1 MKFFLVKIAIDF
13 AIFAA
18 AHSIN
23 MADETRRGGR
33 LGEKNQF
40 FIEKVTLFYSQAKEV
55 YNFHM
60 ARALDTMLFGD
71 VLLCN
76 FQLTKFFVLFEDTK
90 LFKGLVETGR
100 LILLEAVQ

>member
-1 MKFFLVKIAIDF
+1 
-13 AIFAA
+13 
-18 AHSIN
+18 

-60 ARALDTMLFGD
+60 ARALDTMLYSD

-76 FQLTKFFVLFEDTK
+76 FQLTKFFVVFEDK
-90 LFKGLVETGR
+90 IFLRGLWKQVD
-100 LILLEAVQ
+100 

>member
-1 MKFFLVKIAIDF
+1 
-13 AIFAA
+13 
-18 AHSIN
+18 
-23 MADETRRGGR
+23 MADETRRSG
-33 LGEKNQF
+33 LGKKISF

-90 LFKGLVETGR
+90 LFKGLVET
-100 LILLEAVQ
+100 AQVD